1 MENWFVQG
9 LGALNLDKE
18 AVNALSATVDANLE
32 ENRNWVRTETTKI
45 NNKITSLREEKDAI
59 IQKSIKGILPDDV
72 VKA

>member
-1 MENWFVQG
+1 MQG

-18 AVNALSATVDANLE
+18 AVNALSAAVDANLE
-32 ENRNWVRTETTKI
+32 ENKNWVRTETTKI